1 MARKGKKRSEERRQR
16 KQRQEERVVAGEGVA
31 VDAIREAPDEA
42 FPPGPVEQAQRI
54 VRKKRKNKTG
64 PRFRVNGWFVGVPV
78 VVGGVIALVAVILT
92 SGSSGVTAPQVEATP
107 DPRVAGL
114 AITETIAIEAGGAV
128 DNAYFA
134 PSQIAGPVGEAFQI
148 VVSNVGS
155 VSHNLTIAGEDGEYG
170 TSDDWSTERA
180 IGGGE
185 QGSVVVKIDAPA
197 TYAFRCALH
206 PLTQLGTLVME

>member
-1 MARKGKKRSEERRQR
+1 MARKGKKRREERLQR
-16 KQRQEERVVAGEGVA
+16 KLRQEERAAASEGGV
-31 VDAIREAPDEA
+31 ENTDETS
-42 FPPGPVEQAQRI
+42 PPEPVEQAQRP
-54 VRKKRKNKTG
+54 VRTKRKKRSG
-64 PRFRVNGWFVGVPV
+64 PRFRFNGWFVGVPV
-78 VVGGVIALVAVILT
+78 AVGGVIAVAVLILT

-107 DPRVAGL
+107 DARVEGL
-114 AITETIAIEAGGAV
+114 PVTETITVEAGGVV

-134 PSQIAGPVGEAFQI
+134 PSQITAPAGEAFQI
-148 VVSNVGS
+148 VVNNVGS

-185 QGSVVVKIDAPA
+185 QGSVVVKIDAPG

-206 PLTQLGTLVME
+206 PLTQLGTLVLQ